1 MVFRYLLAHP
11 ACPPHGAEDDHADPA
26 AGGEWGMAGAG
37 RAPHRRLRPY
47 PRARTRRGRDAPL
60 TVAATPLRQR
70 VDGVSTDMVHTDQ
83 LVSIKGA
90 SVLAASVSV
99 PSPEDPLSA
108 LAVGQIPP
116 REPAPGWV
124 RVRLRAASLNQHD
137 VWCLRGAVAPPP
149 GVRLV
154 LGMDAAGTTD
164 TGEEVIV
171 HAVLGDPARGH
182 GDETLDPDRTMLPDQ
197 GWGTLAEEVVVPMA
211 NLLPKPRELSWVEAA
226 CLPTAWLTAYRMLFT
241 RARVR
246 AGQSLLVQ
254 GAGGGVATAAIRL
267 AAASGLRVIVA
278 TRSEERGRRALE
290 IGAHEVIG
298 SGDRLSEVDVVID
311 AVGEATWKHS
321 VAALRP
327 GGTLVTC
334 GASTGF
340 LATTNLSRLFSRQL
354 NLIGSTMGTREELAA
369 LVDLVV
375 ARRIEPVVDAVE
387 PLADVR
393 RQFER
398 LVGGDVFGKLVV
410 EA

>member
-1 MVFRYLLAHP
+1 
-11 ACPPHGAEDDHADPA
+11 
-26 AGGEWGMAGAG
+26 
-37 RAPHRRLRPY
+37 
-47 PRARTRRGRDAPL
+47 
-60 TVAATPLRQR
+60 
-70 VDGVSTDMVHTDQ
+70 
-83 LVSIKGA
+83 
-90 SVLAASVSV
+90 
-99 PSPEDPLSA
+99 
-108 LAVGQIPP
+108 
-116 REPAPGWV
+116 
-124 RVRLRAASLNQHD
+124 
-137 VWCLRGAVAPPP
+137 
-149 GVRLV
+149 
-154 LGMDAAGTTD
+154 MDAAGTTD
-164 TGEEVIV
+164 TGEEVVV
-171 HAVLGDPARGH
+171 HAVLGDPARGN
-182 GDETLDPDRTMLPDQ
+182 GDETLDPERTVLPDQ
-197 GWGTLAEEVVVPMA
+197 GWGTLAEEIVVPAA
-211 NLLPKPRELSWVEAA
+211 NLVPKPRELSWAEAA
-226 CLPTAWLTAYRMLFT
+226 CLPTARLTAYRMLFT

-246 AGQSLLVQ
+246 AGQSMLVQ

-267 AAASGLRVIVA
+267 AAAAGLRVVVA

-290 IGAHEVIG
+290 IGAHEVIR
-298 SGDRLSEVDVVID
+298 SGDRLDEVDVVVD
-311 AVGEATWKHS
+311 AVGEATWKQS

-354 NLIGSTMGTREELAA
+354 NLIGSTMGTRAELAA